1 LSRLVEIPSTLPSGA
16 FAHFA
21 PGWHQEG
28 GDFVI
33 FGPRDQSGTID
44 ALRLWSSGQ

>member
-1 LSRLVEIPSTLPSGA
+1 VPFGA

-21 PGWHQEG
+21 SGWHQEG

-33 FGPRDQSGTID
+33 FGPRDQSGTIN
-44 ALRLWSSGQ
+44 AQGIRSAGQ

>member
-1 LSRLVEIPSTLPSGA
+1 LSCLVEISSTVPFRA

-33 FGPRDQSGTID
+33 FGPRDQSDTIN
-44 ALRLWSSGQ
+44 ALGIRSVGQ